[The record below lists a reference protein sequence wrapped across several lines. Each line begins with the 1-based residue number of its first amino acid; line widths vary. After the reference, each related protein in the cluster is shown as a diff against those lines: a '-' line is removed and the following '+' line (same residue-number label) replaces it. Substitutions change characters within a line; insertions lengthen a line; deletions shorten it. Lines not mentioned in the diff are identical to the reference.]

1 MILMNGVDYPLGSE
15 NVVDTPL
22 RVFDTDVCAFIAEL
36 SSELLKSPASRAMP
50 DLAALAFWGRRASL
64 QKMAHEFDKISN
76 RLGRGVCFHI
86 APSNIPINFAFSYLF
101 ALLAGNANI
110 VRLPS
115 KDFPQIDALC
125 TIIGRVIRKYPEVE
139 KRTAFV
145 RYPRNSEI
153 TAAFCARAD
162 VRMIWGGDNTIAMVK
177 ALPASPRCVDV
188 AFADRYSLAL
198 LDGKAVLKAKDTQ
211 LQRLVE
217 NFYNDTFLMDQN
229 ACSSPQVL
237 LWQHDDEAGRER
249 FWNAVDSYAR
259 KKYILQDAVAVD
271 KYTALCEEAI
281 SNPALKSATRK
292 TNLIYRVELK
302 TLTSDLMEHR
312 GHGGFFYEYSLKN
325 WEELFSVVTEK
336 FQTVTCF
343 GVDKEAF
350 CEAVVAA
357 RLRGIDRIV
366 PVGKAMDIGVFWD
379 GHDLVR
385 ELSRIV
391 KAN

>member
-1 MILMNGVDYPLGSE
+1 MNGVDYPLGSE

-145 RYPRNSEI
+145 RYPRNNEI
-153 TAAFCARAD
+153 TAAF
-162 VRMIWGGDNTIAMVK
+162 
-177 ALPASPRCVDV
+177 
-188 AFADRYSLAL
+188 
-198 LDGKAVLKAKDTQ
+198 
-211 LQRLVE
+211 
-217 NFYNDTFLMDQN
+217 
-229 ACSSPQVL
+229 
-237 LWQHDDEAGRER
+237 
-249 FWNAVDSYAR
+249 
-259 KKYILQDAVAVD
+259 
-271 KYTALCEEAI
+271 LCP
-281 SNPALKSATRK
+281 S
-292 TNLIYRVELK
+292 
-302 TLTSDLMEHR
+302 
-312 GHGGFFYEYSLKN
+312 
-325 WEELFSVVTEK
+325 
-336 FQTVTCF
+336 
-343 GVDKEAF
+343 
-350 CEAVVAA
+350 
-357 RLRGIDRIV
+357 
-366 PVGKAMDIGVFWD
+366 
-379 GHDLVR
+379 
-385 ELSRIV
+385 
-391 KAN
+391 